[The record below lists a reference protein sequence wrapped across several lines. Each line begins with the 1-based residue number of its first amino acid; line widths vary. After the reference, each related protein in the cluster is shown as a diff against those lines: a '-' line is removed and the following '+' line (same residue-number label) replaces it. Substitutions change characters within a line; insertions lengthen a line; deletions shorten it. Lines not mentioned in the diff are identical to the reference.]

1 MLYFIRVD
9 DDLRVQITDNA
20 LARDLF
26 PQDYHCLGD
35 NENRPIKW
43 LAIESLLN
51 KAFSTASD
59 VVSKSTFFGN
69 FLSTQ
74 EPKSHE
80 VFITFAYAYN
90 RSKSIK
96 RELIIFRSSFQFI
109 GIIRIFTNMR
119 LPKVVEQ
126 LRLFYNF
133 LLSSEII

>member
-59 VVSKSTFFGN
+59 VVSKSTFFAN

-74 EPKSHE
+74 EPKSQE

-90 RSKSIK
+90 KSKSIK
-96 RELIIFRSSFQFI
+96 RELIVFRCI
-109 GIIRIFTNMR
+109 GHPEAYILFT
-119 LPKVVEQ
+119 LE
-126 LRLFYNF
+126 NF
-133 LLSSEII
+133 LHFEKRSRKINNTIT